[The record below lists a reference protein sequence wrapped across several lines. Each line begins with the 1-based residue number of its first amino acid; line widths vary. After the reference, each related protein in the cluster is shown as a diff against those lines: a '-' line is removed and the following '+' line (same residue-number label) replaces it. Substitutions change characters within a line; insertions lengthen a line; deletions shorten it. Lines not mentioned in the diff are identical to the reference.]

1 MTNFETI
8 QLEKDKRGVA
18 TITLNRVEKHNAL
31 NSLMI
36 KELTEVAAQIGSDE
50 TVRAVVL
57 AANGKSF
64 CAGGDLKWMQS
75 QMEKDRDGKME
86 ESRGLANMLGALNSL
101 PKFLIAKVQGSAYGG
116 GVGMMAVADVVIANS
131 KSKFALTETKLG
143 LIPATIGPF
152 VVNRMGENFA
162 RQVFYSGK
170 PFTVEFAKRA
180 GLVTTAVEAE
190 DLNQA
195 VEEEISAILKC
206 APGAIA
212 DAKALCQNLA
222 GKAPSSQADYTANQL
237 ADRWESK
244 EAMAGIEAFF
254 NKQTAPWINE
264 TVE

>member
-8 QLEKDKRGVA
+8 QLEQDKRGIS

-36 KELTEVAAQIGSDE
+36 KELTIAAEQLGSD
-50 TVRAVVL
+50 TSVRAVVL

-75 QMEKDRDGKME
+75 QMEKDRDGKMQ
-86 ESRGLANMLGALNSL
+86 ESRALATMLGALNSL
-101 PKFLIAKVQGSAYGG
+101 PKFLIAKVQGSAFGG
-116 GVGMMAVADVVIANS
+116 GVGMMAVADVVIANN

-152 VVNRMGENFA
+152 IVARMGENFA

-170 PFTVEFAKRA
+170 AFTADFAMRS
-180 GLVTTAVEAE
+180 GLVTTAVDEA
-190 DLNQA
+190 DLEKA
-195 VEEEISAILKC
+195 VEEEIQAILKC

-212 DAKALCQNLA
+212 SAKTLCQQL
-222 GKAPSSQADYTANQL
+222 GGSAPSEMAEYTANQL

-244 EAMAGIEAFF
+244 EAMAGIDAFF
-254 NKQTAPWINE
+254 NKQPAPWLNE
-264 TVE
+264 

>member
-1 MTNFETI
+1 MKNFETI
-8 QLEKDKRGVA
+8 QLERDKRGIS

-36 KELTEVAAQIGSDE
+36 KELSIAAEHLGNDAS
-50 TVRAVVL
+50 VRAVVL

-75 QMEKDRDGKME
+75 QMEKDRGGKMQ
-86 ESRGLANMLGALNSL
+86 ESRALAAMLGALNSL
-101 PKFLIAKVQGSAYGG
+101 PKFLIAKVQGSAFGG
-116 GVGMMAVADVVIANS
+116 GIGMMAVADVVIANN

-152 VVNRMGENFA
+152 VVARMGENFA

-170 PFTVEFAKRA
+170 AFTADFAMRS
-180 GLVTTAVEAE
+180 GLVTTAVDEGDIE
-190 DLNQA
+190 EA
-195 VEEEISAILKC
+195 VEEEIQAILKC

-212 DAKALCQNLA
+212 NAKALCQQL
-222 GKAPSSQADYTANQL
+222 GGSTPSEMAEYTANQL

-244 EAMAGIEAFF
+244 EAMAGIDAFF
-254 NKQTAPWINE
+254 NKQPAPW
-264 TVE
+264 